1 MQLQRPP
8 PPQQL
13 YSVQPGYG
21 SLLQASNS
29 AQILRQPSTTQPYQ
43 QLVQP
48 MKFEQSRRSGAEDSH
63 PAERPDG
70 LQKSLGNAQQLQ
82 NVKKAQPL
90 MMNLPG
96 QAAALKL
103 NAGGAHM
110 YGGVA

>member
-1 MQLQRPP
+1 MIAPSSYPLANVQLLQQMQRPP

-48 MKFEQSRRSGAEDSH
+48 LKKWKNWTRAAQKCLNSLKDAEDS
-63 PAERPDG
+63 PCQALPERFTIFF
-70 LQKSLGNAQQLQ
+70 
-82 NVKKAQPL
+82 
-90 MMNLPG
+90 
-96 QAAALKL
+96 
-103 NAGGAHM
+103 
-110 YGGVA
+110 